1 MATENGVALDTETP
15 AAPASPATPD
25 LADVNVTNELALELR
40 SISFRYASG
49 TEALEGVDLSVRR
62 GELVGIVGPSGCGK
76 STLLQIV
83 SGFAQ
88 PNTGQVV
95 RPTRT
100 AGRHPMAMVFQKDTV
115 LPWLTV
121 AKNIG
126 LASHLA
132 RDRRNAAA
140 NANMV
145 TRLIEMGGLT
155 DFRDAYPYQL
165 SGGMRRRVAFLTSV
179 AAHPQLLLLDEPF
192 SALDEPTKIGIH
204 QSIREI
210 MREFAIS
217 GILVTHDIQEAIT
230 LCDEVIVLTRRPGSV
245 ASRHRIPFEPDRVML
260 ELRERPEFLALY
272 GTLWHELSQQIRS
285 SDDDGEAVSEGT
297 S

>member
-1 MATENGVALDTETP
+1 MATENGVVHDAEAP
-15 AAPASPATPD
+15 AAPAAPAPD
-25 LADVNVTNELALELR
+25 RADVNMTNELALELR
-40 SISFRYASG
+40 NISFRYASG
-49 TEALEGVDLSVRR
+49 TEALEGVDFSVRR

-88 PNTGQVV
+88 PSTGQAV
-95 RPTRT
+95 RPVRT

-132 RDRRNAAA
+132 RDRRNATA

-210 MREFAIS
+210 MRELAIS

-260 ELRERPEFLALY
+260 ELRERPEFLTLY
-272 GTLWHELSQQIRS
+272 GTLWHELSRQIRS
-285 SDDDGEAVSEGT
+285 SDDSAVDAGEGKP
-297 S
+297 